1 MFLKEQNP
9 IHVKKIYIF
18 WHHNSPK
25 IWRMMLHCGSV
36 KRLKPTPATTWL
48 RPRSLPSEAFGIP
61 NTSAALLRPDSP
73 PLCPPL
79 RSLSLVFQSS
89 GSSLAPSPKVSFRDG
104 RRGARRAHLLL
115 ARCLLMNSPAQETPR
130 RSSVSSV
137 KHSKQSGATSPAR
150 IKAPG

>member
-9 IHVKKIYIF
+9 MHVKNKMYF
-18 WHHNSPK
+18 WHPNSPK
-25 IWRMMLHCGSV
+25 IWPMMLHCGSV
-36 KRLKPTPATTWL
+36 KRIKPTPATTWL
-48 RPRSLPSEAFGIP
+48 RPHSLPSQPFGIP
-61 NTSAALLRPDSP
+61 NTSGALLRPDSP
-73 PLCPPL
+73 PLCPLL

-115 ARCLLMNSPAQETPR
+115 ARCLLMNSPVQETPR

-137 KHSKQSGATSPAR
+137 KHSKQSCATSPAR
-150 IKAPG
+150 VKAPG